1 MMRPFAL
8 ALALLASPLALGAQ
22 DIGLPV
28 GTPAPAAA
36 LVTLDG
42 KPADL
47 SRWVGKGPVLIEF
60 WATWCGNCKQLE
72 PSMHRVAQRYAG
84 KVTLVGVAVGVNQSP
99 ERVRRYAEKHKLP
112 LEVLYDARGTASEAY
127 QVPATSYVVVIDRTG
142 KIVYTGQGG
151 DQDLEAAVK
160 RAL

>member
-1 MMRPFAL
+1 MLRHLAL
-8 ALALLASPLALGAQ
+8 AAALLASPLALRAQ

-28 GTPAPAAA
+28 GTQAPTAA

-47 SRWVGKGPVLIEF
+47 SAYVGKGPVLIEF

-72 PSMHRVAQRYAG
+72 PSLQRVAQRYAG
-84 KVTLVGVAVGVNQSP
+84 KVKLVGVAVGVNQSP
-99 ERVRRYAEKHKLP
+99 ERVRRYAAKHKLP
-112 LEVLYDARGTASEAY
+112 LEVLYDVRGAASEAY
-127 QVPATSYVVVIDRTG
+127 LVPATSYVVVLDRKG
-142 KIVYTGQGG
+142 RIVYTGQGG

>member
-1 MMRPFAL
+1 MRPLLLAL
-8 ALALLASPLALGAQ
+8 ALASSPLALRAQ
-22 DIGLPV
+22 EIGLPV
-28 GTPAPAAA
+28 GTKAPSAA

-42 KPADL
+42 KPVDL

-72 PSMHRVAQRYAG
+72 PSLHRVAQRYAG
-84 KVTLVGVAVGVNQSP
+84 KVALVGVAVGVNQSP
-99 ERVRRYAEKHKLP
+99 ERVRRYAAKHKLP
-112 LEVLYDARGTASEAY
+112 LEVLYDVRGAASEAY
-127 QVPATSYVVVIDRTG
+127 QVPATSYVVVLDRTG

>member
-1 MMRPFAL
+1 MLRFAL

-28 GTPAPAAA
+28 GTKAPAAA

-60 WATWCGNCKQLE
+60 WATWCGNCRQLE

-84 KVTLVGVAVGVNQSP
+84 RVTLVGVAVGVNQSP

-151 DQDLEAAVK
+151 DQDLDAAIRK
-160 RAL
+160 ASP

>member
-28 GTPAPAAA
+28 GTQAPAAA

-72 PSMHRVAQRYAG
+72 PSMQRVAQRYAG